1 MCGIAGY
8 IGGSVPSRVR
18 VENCLAQLRRRGPD
32 MQGLAGISA
41 RRETVVAKEWTPGL
55 ADADVLFLHTR
66 LSILDLSESGRQP
79 MADRFGNVISFNG
92 EIYNYL
98 EVRKE
103 LVADGHVFSTGTDTE
118 VILAAYAKWGTKCVE
133 RFNGMW
139 AFAVYDTARRLVFLS
154 RDRLGVKPIYYSRI
168 DDASL
173 AFASEIP
180 ALYALMGGDP
190 TVSVERL
197 GAMFKTGLS
206 DEGEDTLFKGIRE
219 LRGGENAF
227 FDLVARTWS
236 VTRHWNLPEQPDL
249 EMTQD
254 EALEQFTY
262 LFEDAVR
269 LRFRADVPIA
279 LTCSG
284 GVDSTA
290 VAIATAKLGKDVTMF
305 TSHLP
310 HDQAIDES
318 CFARIVAD
326 ALKLPLV
333 PVRPDIGQ
341 WKDEVAALS
350 RAQAMP
356 YGSLSLYVHWA
367 LLKEVRV
374 RGMPIV
380 LSGQGADEVF
390 FGYER
395 YYSAFLAAQFPS
407 LPKVVR
413 EYLLMRKRSLRG
425 GSSGLAFLAYF
436 GLPRLQVM
444 RRKINARA
452 ALRADML
459 NVEVPAPARFT
470 TDRRHL
476 QRMELL
482 DYNLPRLLRYD
493 DRTAGALGMETRL
506 PFLDYRLVEFA
517 HRLPWRH
524 TFWEGWTKFI
534 IRKYV
539 AQNGIPEIAWRKG
552 KLGFEAPTDR
562 WVQEL
567 AAERWELYRNTDFA
581 KRMLRDDVN
590 LSSCSPD
597 VRWGVFNVLEL
608 AFLNRWRLE

>member
-1 MCGIAGY
+1 MCGIAGFVGDS
-8 IGGSVPSRVR
+8 IPERVR
-18 VENCLAQLRRRGPD
+18 VENCLAQLSRRGPD
-32 MQGLAGISA
+32 MKGLAGVSA
-41 RRETVVAKEWTPGL
+41 RRGAVVTNEWIPAL
-55 ADADVLFLHTR
+55 ADVDVLLLHTR
-66 LSILDLSESGRQP
+66 LSILDLSEGGRQP
-79 MADRFGNVISFNG
+79 MVDRRGNIISFNG

-98 EVRKE
+98 EIRKE
-103 LVADGHVFSTGTDTE
+103 LVADGYDFSTGTDTE
-118 VILAAYAKWGTKCVE
+118 VILAAYAKWGARCVE

-139 AFAVYDTARRLVFLS
+139 AFALYDAARRLIFLS
-154 RDRLGVKPIYYSRI
+154 RDRLGVKPIYYSRPN
-168 DDASL
+168 DASL

-180 ALYALMGGDP
+180 ALFALTGAEP
-190 TVSVERL
+190 AICSERL
-197 GAMFKTGLS
+197 GAVFKSGLT
-206 DEGEDTLFKGIRE
+206 DQGEETLFKGIRE
-219 LRGGENAF
+219 LRGGENAL

-236 VTRHWNLPEQPDL
+236 VSKHWTLPEEPDL
-249 EMTQD
+249 EITPG
-254 EALEQFTY
+254 EALERFTY

-310 HDQAIDES
+310 LDQAIDES
-318 CFARIVAD
+318 GYARTVSER
-326 ALKLPLV
+326 LMLPLV

-341 WKDEVAALS
+341 WKEEVAALS

-367 LLKEVRV
+367 LLKAIRAQ
-374 RGMPIV
+374 GIPIV

-395 YYSAFLAAQFPS
+395 YHSAFLAAQFPNPVG
-407 LPKVVR
+407 LVR
-413 EYLLMRKRSLRG
+413 EYLLMRKRSLRTR
-425 GSSGLAFLAYF
+425 SSGLAFLAYF
-436 GLPRLQVM
+436 GMPWLQVM
-444 RRKINARA
+444 RRSINARV
-452 ALRADML
+452 ALRADL
-459 NVEVPAPARFT
+459 LKFQVPAPARFT

-524 TFWEGWTKFI
+524 TFSDGWTKFI
-534 IRKYV
+534 VRKYV

-567 AAERWELYRNTDFA
+567 AAERWPRYRQTEFA
-581 KRMLRDDVN
+581 KQMLRDGMD
-590 LSSCSPD
+590 LASCSPD

-608 AFLNRWRLE
+608 AFLHQWRLE

>member
-8 IGGSVPSRVR
+8 IGSSIPEQVR

-32 MQGLAGISA
+32 MQGLAGLST
-41 RRETVVAKEWTPGL
+41 RREAVLAKEWTPAL
-55 ADADVLFLHTR
+55 AAADFLFLHTR

-79 MADRFGNVISFNG
+79 MADPRGNVISFNG

-98 EVRKE
+98 EIRKE
-103 LVADGHVFSTGTDTE
+103 LAVDGHVFSTGTDTE
-118 VILAAYAKWGTKCVE
+118 VILAAYAKWGAKCVE

-139 AFAVYDTARRLVFLS
+139 AFALYDAVRRIVFLS
-154 RDRLGVKPIYYSRI
+154 RDRLGVKPIYFSRP
-168 DDASL
+168 DAASL
-173 AFASEIP
+173 VFASEIP
-180 ALYALMGGDP
+180 ALYALTGAEP
-190 TVSVERL
+190 TICRERL
-197 GAMFKTGLS
+197 GAVFKSGLT
-206 DEGEDTLFKGIRE
+206 DEGADTIFKGTRE
-219 LRGGENAF
+219 LRGGENAV
-227 FDLVARTWS
+227 FDLAARTWS
-236 VTRHWNLPEQPDL
+236 VSRHWSLPEEPDL
-249 EMTQD
+249 EISQD
-254 EALEQFTY
+254 EALERFTF

-310 HDQAIDES
+310 LDQAIDES
-318 CFARIVAD
+318 AFARTVAD

-333 PVRPDIGQ
+333 SVRPDIGQ
-341 WKDEVAALS
+341 WKDEVTELS

-367 LLKEVRV
+367 LLKEIRA

-395 YYSAFLAAQFPS
+395 YYSAFLAAQ
-407 LPKVVR
+407 LPNPMKLIR
-413 EYLLMRKRSLRG
+413 EYTLMRKRSLRG
-425 GSSGLAFLAYF
+425 TSSALAFMAYF
-436 GLPRLQVM
+436 GMPRLQLM
-444 RRKINARA
+444 RRSIHARS
-452 ALRADML
+452 ALRTNLLD
-459 NVEVPAPARFT
+459 VKVSAPARFT

-524 TFWEGWTKFI
+524 TFAEGWTKFVV
-534 IRKYV
+534 RKYV

-567 AAERWELYRNTDFA
+567 AAERWQRYRQTEFA
-581 KRMLRDDVN
+581 GRLLKEGMDI
-590 LSSCSPD
+590 SSCSPD

-608 AFLNRWRLE
+608 AFLHKWRLD

>member
-1 MCGIAGY
+1 
-8 IGGSVPSRVR
+8 
-18 VENCLAQLRRRGPD
+18 
-32 MQGLAGISA
+32 MQGLAGLST
-41 RRETVVAKEWTPGL
+41 RREAVVTSEWTPAL
-55 ADADVLFLHTR
+55 ADAEALFLHTR

-79 MADRFGNVISFNG
+79 MADCLGNVITFNG

-98 EVRKE
+98 EIRKE
-103 LVADGHVFSTGTDTE
+103 LAAYGHVFSTGTDTE
-118 VILAAYAKWGTKCVE
+118 VILAAYAKWGSKCVE

-139 AFAVYDTARRLVFLS
+139 AFALYDAARRLMFLS
-154 RDRLGVKPIYYSRI
+154 RDRLGVKPIYYSRP
-168 DDASL
+168 DDASV

-180 ALYALMGGDP
+180 ALYALMGGEP
-190 TVSVERL
+190 IVCAERL
-197 GAMFKTGLS
+197 GAVFKSGLT
-206 DEGEDTLFKGIRE
+206 DEGEDTLFKGVRE

-227 FDLVARTWS
+227 FDLLARTWS
-236 VTRHWNLPEQPDL
+236 VSRHWSLPEQPDL
-249 EMTQD
+249 DISQN
-254 EALEQFTY
+254 EALERFTD

-305 TSHLP
+305 TSDLP
-310 HDQAIDES
+310 QDQVIDES
-318 CFARIVAD
+318 GFARTVAD
-326 ALKLPLV
+326 TLKLPLV
-333 PVRPDIGQ
+333 LVRPDIGQ

-367 LLKEVRV
+367 LLKEIRA

-395 YYSAFLAAQFPS
+395 YYSAFLAAQLANPVK
-407 LPKVVR
+407 LVR
-413 EYLLMRKRSLRG
+413 EYSLMRKRSLRS
-425 GSSGLAFLAYF
+425 GSSALAFLTYF
-436 GLPRLQVM
+436 AMPRLQEI
-444 RRKINARA
+444 RRRLNSRA
-452 ALRADML
+452 ALRANIL
-459 NVEVPAPARFT
+459 NVKAQAPERFT

-476 QRMELL
+476 QRMELQ

-524 TFWEGWTKFI
+524 TFSDGWTKFI
-534 IRKYV
+534 VRKYV

-562 WVQEL
+562 WVREL
-567 AAERWELYRNTDFA
+567 AAERWKSYRHTEFA

-590 LSSCSPD
+590 ISSLTPD

-608 AFLNRWRLE
+608 AFLHQWRLE